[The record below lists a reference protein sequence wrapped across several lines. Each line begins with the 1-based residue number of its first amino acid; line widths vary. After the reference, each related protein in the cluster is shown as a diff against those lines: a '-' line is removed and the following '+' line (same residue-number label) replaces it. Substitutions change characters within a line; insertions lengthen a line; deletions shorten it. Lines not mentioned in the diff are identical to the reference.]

1 MTVDDPMADRT
12 LYLVTDINSY
22 GTGWTAQAR
31 MGKSYA
37 DGSLQLQMDTAGS
50 SNMVARFDTKNGAS
64 NNALNFA
71 HPGPRRTIAWAQVAS
86 GMTQGRAGY
95 IDKTWTYFQALNAG
109 EGMTTGNLYLSPG
122 SADQIPL
129 CAVAYLGAH
138 DATTRARIIR
148 WLAQRY
154 QIPM

>member
-1 MTVDDPMADRT
+1 MADRT
-12 LYLVTDINSY
+12 LYLVTDINGY
-22 GTGWTAQAR
+22 GTGWTVQAR
-31 MGKSYA
+31 MGTSYA
-37 DGSLQLQMDTAGS
+37 DGSLQLQMTTAGS

-64 NNALNFA
+64 NNALTFA
-71 HPGPRRTIAWAQVAS
+71 HPGPRRTIAWAQMAS

-95 IDKTWTYFQALNAG
+95 INQSWFYTLTNAG

-154 QIPM
+154 QVTL